1 MTLVDWAALCVSII
15 TIISSVAYGIR
26 WMVKHYLSELK
37 PNSGSSLKDSVRR
50 LELKILEADEQR
62 SRMDKKLDK
71 MYDTLLEHIAANN
84 K

>member
-1 MTLVDWAALCVSII
+1 MTLVDWAALVVSIL
-15 TIISSVAYGIR
+15 TIISSVAFGIR

-50 LELKILEADEQR
+50 LEEKILEADNQR
-62 SRMDKKLDK
+62 SNMDRKLDK
-71 MYDTLLEHIAANN
+71 MYEVLLDHIAKNS

>member
-1 MTLVDWAALCVSII
+1 MTLVDWAALTVSII

-50 LELKILEADEQR
+50 LEIKIVEADEQR

-71 MYDTLLEHIAANN
+71 MYDVLLEHMANN
-84 K
+84 KN